1 MKYFKHQNP
10 SFLVKDLISAKQIKN
25 EKLAND
31 INNQFIELINF
42 INTK

>member
-31 INNQFIELINF
+31 INNQLTDLRNVINRQ
-42 INTK
+42 